1 MTTTSQINGYPVT
14 VEYKF
19 WPGRPM
25 RITGTGFGDADPE
38 EPDEVEILSI
48 EDENGVSIYKWI
60 HDADL
65 ERIQRECIEYE
76 LLGRCAA

>member
-1 MTTTSQINGYPVT
+1 MTKTSQINGYPVT

-76 LLGRCAA
+76 LLGRCVA